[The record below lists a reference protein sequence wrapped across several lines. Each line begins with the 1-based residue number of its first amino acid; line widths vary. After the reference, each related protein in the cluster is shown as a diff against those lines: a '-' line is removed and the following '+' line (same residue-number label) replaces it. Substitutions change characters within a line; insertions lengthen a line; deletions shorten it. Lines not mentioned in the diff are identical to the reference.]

1 MRNKFDLRKPVYH
14 KSYGRMIIERYIEAN
29 LDEPDTENQYDC
41 EYLYDYTDRKRS
53 SLFKE
58 SQLMSEEDY
67 IAWELATKREEKLEK
82 LLKNEQ

>member
-41 EYLYDYTDRKRS
+41 EYLMIILIEKEVHS
-53 SLFKE
+53 SRNLH
-58 SQLMSEEDY
+58 
-67 IAWELATKREEKLEK
+67 
-82 LLKNEQ
+82 

>member
-1 MRNKFDLRKPVYH
+1 MRNKFDLNKHVYH

-41 EYLYDYTDRKRS
+41 EYKYDYLDRKRS

-58 SQLMSEEDY
+58 SELMSEEDY
-67 IAWELATKREEKLEK
+67 LAWELATKREEKLK
-82 LLKNEQ
+82 NILKED

>member
-41 EYLYDYTDRKRS
+41 RADRSRG

-58 SQLMSEEDY
+58 SELMSEEDY
-67 IAWELATKREEKLEK
+67 LAWQLSVEREEKLEK
-82 LLKNEQ
+82 ILKQN

>member
-1 MRNKFDLRKPVYH
+1 
-14 KSYGRMIIERYIEAN
+14 MIIERYIEAN

-58 SQLMSEEDY
+58 STLMSEEDY
-67 IAWELATKREEKLEK
+67 IAWETAVKREEKLK
-82 LLKNEQ
+82 NILK

>member
-58 SQLMSEEDY
+58 SELMSEEDY
-67 IAWELATKREEKLEK
+67 IAWELATKREET
-82 LLKNEQ
+82 LKNILKEE